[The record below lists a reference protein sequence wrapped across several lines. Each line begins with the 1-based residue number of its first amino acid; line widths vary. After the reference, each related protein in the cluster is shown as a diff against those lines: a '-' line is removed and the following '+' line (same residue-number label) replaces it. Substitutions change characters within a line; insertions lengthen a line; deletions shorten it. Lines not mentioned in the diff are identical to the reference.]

1 MEYKVYCL
9 TFPDG
14 KKYVGMT
21 KQDIRRRWRKG
32 KGYEGQPVY
41 DAIMACGWENI
52 KHEILFTCETK
63 EEAEAKEIELIS
75 TLNARENGYNIAYG
89 GDSSP
94 MAEETKEK
102 LRQGRKKYYK
112 THEHWHAG
120 GHWSEEVKAKISKSH
135 TGKHLSESHKEKLSK
150 RFSGEKNNMY
160 GVKMTKEHKAKLQA
174 ACVKATSKPCKCV
187 ETGIIYDSA
196 VDAQRKTGICAG
208 TIRNVCKKH
217 PKYKRA
223 GGYHWEY
230 V

>member
-41 DAIMACGWENI
+41 DAIMAWGWENI

-75 TLNARENGYNIAYG
+75 TLNTRENGYNVAYG

-94 MAEETKEK
+94 LAEETKEK
-102 LRQGRKKYYK
+102 LRQGRKEYYK
-112 THEHWHAG
+112 THEHWNTG
-120 GHWSEEVKAKISKSH
+120 RHWSEEVKAK
-135 TGKHLSESHKEKLSK
+135 LSK
-150 RFSGEKNNMY
+150 AHIGKKMSEEQRQKLKGRLAGENNPMY
-160 GVKMTKEHKAKLQA
+160 GVKMTKEHKEKLQA
-174 ACVKATSKPCKCV
+174 ACVKAVSKPCRCV
-187 ETGIIYDSA
+187 ETGIVYDSA
-196 VDAQRKTGICAG
+196 ADAQRKTGINS
-208 TIRNVCKKH
+208 RNIQYVCR
-217 PKYKRA
+217 KYGYYKTA
-223 GGYHWEY
+223 GGSHWEY